1 MTNQHALSDD
11 EYALLDLHLA
21 GVMGGDI
28 PNTEALDG
36 LFAALAC
43 CPDLV
48 MPSEYMQVI
57 QSGKTEA
64 NDMSFDR
71 LEDAEIFFTLVNQH
85 WNHVNY
91 QLDKGD
97 VFLPLIFE
105 NDAGEY
111 SGNDWANGFLCG
123 TQLRPQIW
131 GEVFDDEE
139 IGGALVPILAL
150 AHEHHADPDMR
161 PYNKPIDN
169 EQRDLL
175 IVGAAA
181 GVMRL
186 HRYFLKQRSSY
197 LTRTRTVQRKGPKTG
212 RNEPCPCGS
221 GKKFKKC
228 CGQQTL
234 LH

>member
-1 MTNQHALSDD
+1 MNKQHALSDS
-11 EYALLDLHLA
+11 EYARLDLHLA
-21 GVMGGDI
+21 GVRGGAI
-28 PNTEALDG
+28 PNTEAMDG
-36 LFAALAC
+36 LFAALAS

-48 MPSEYMQVI
+48 MPSEYLQVI
-57 QSGKTEA
+57 QSGATEDG
-64 NDMSFDR
+64 DMVFDR
-71 LEDAEIFFTLVNQH
+71 LEDAEDFFELVNRH
-85 WNHVNY
+85 WNHVNH
-91 QLDKGD
+91 QLDKED
-97 VFLPLIFE
+97 IFLPLILE

-139 IGGALVPILAL
+139 NGGALVPILAL
-150 AHEHHADPDMR
+150 AHEHHADADMR
-161 PYNKPIDN
+161 PYSEPIDN

-175 IVGAAA
+175 IAGAAA

-186 HRYFLKQRSSY
+186 HRYFLGQRGNYSPQ
-197 LTRTRTVQRKGPKTG
+197 TGTVRRTGPKTG
-212 RNEPCPCGS
+212 RNELCPCGS